1 MRRIRSREP
10 AELEITSFMNLMII
24 LVPVLLLN
32 MVFANITVID
42 LALPAAGKA
51 QASETPIENQTLE
64 LVVLPQ
70 EVRINFPAGKT
81 VKTIPATPNSSAAY
95 AYKDLGEALKDIKR
109 SFQNRDIKKRDILI
123 LSQPDTPYQTI
134 VQLMD
139 TVRSYKTVIAGS
151 EVDAELF
158 PSISLGDAPVF
169 AGANDKGGNS

>member
-42 LALPAAGKA
+42 LALPAAGKT
-51 QASETPIENQTLE
+51 QASDKPIENQTLE
-64 LVVLPQ
+64 LMVLPG
-70 EVRINFPAGKT
+70 ELRLNFPAGKT
-81 VKTIPATPNSSAAY
+81 VKVIPASNDVADAY
-95 AYKDLGEALKDIKR
+95 DYAELSESLQDIKR
-109 SFQNRDIKKRDILI
+109 SFQNRDIEKRDILI

-134 VQLMD
+134 VKLMD
-139 TVRSYKTVIAGS
+139 TVRSYSAVLAGS

-158 PSISLGDAPVF
+158 PSISLGDAPVVAK
-169 AGANDKGGNS
+169 AGRPAS